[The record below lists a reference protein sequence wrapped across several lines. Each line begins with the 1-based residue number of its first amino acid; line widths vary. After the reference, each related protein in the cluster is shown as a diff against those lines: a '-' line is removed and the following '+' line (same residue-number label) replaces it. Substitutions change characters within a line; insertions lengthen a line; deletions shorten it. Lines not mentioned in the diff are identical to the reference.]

1 METPNNNSKLQSRI
15 EALLFLYGEPMNYK
29 KIAKTLEIS
38 ESEVET
44 AINAFSSELAA
55 ESRGLSLIIDK
66 GLPGQNRVQLVTK
79 PEFGKLL
86 EDIVKEEVNETLT
99 PVALETLAIVA
110 YSGPISRAEIEY
122 IRGVNSTFMLRNLM
136 IRGLVDREPD
146 PKRSNVYLYRP
157 SLELLKFI
165 GISKTEDLPEYQRFN
180 ELVKKLWQ
188 QPQQNNNNGQPTA

>member
-1 METPNNNSKLQSRI
+1 MEEQIKKIISQI

-29 KIAKTLEIS
+29 KIAKTLGIPEGEIK
-38 ESEVET
+38 T
-44 AINAFSSELAA
+44 AISAFSSELAA
-55 ESRGLSLIIDK
+55 ENRGLSLIINQD
-66 GLPGQNRVQLVTK
+66 QVQLVTK

-99 PVALETLAIVA
+99 SVALETLAIVA

-136 IRGLVDREPD
+136 IRGLVDRQPD
-146 PKRSNVYLYRP
+146 PKRSNVYLYRS

-165 GISKTEDLPEYQRFN
+165 GISKIEDLPEYQRFN
-180 ELVKKLWQ
+180 ELVKKLWHE
-188 QPQQNNNNGQPTA
+188 QPSS

>member
-1 METPNNNSKLQSRI
+1 METPNNNLKLQSRI

-44 AINAFSSELAA
+44 AINAFSSELVA
-55 ESRGLSLIIDK
+55 ENRGLSLVIDQGK
-66 GLPGQNRVQLVTK
+66 VQLVTK

-99 PVALETLAIVA
+99 SAALETLAIVA

-136 IRGLVDREPD
+136 IRGLVGREPD
-146 PKRSNVYLYRP
+146 PKRSNVYLYRS

-188 QPQQNNNNGQPTA
+188 QPQQNNNEQPSA